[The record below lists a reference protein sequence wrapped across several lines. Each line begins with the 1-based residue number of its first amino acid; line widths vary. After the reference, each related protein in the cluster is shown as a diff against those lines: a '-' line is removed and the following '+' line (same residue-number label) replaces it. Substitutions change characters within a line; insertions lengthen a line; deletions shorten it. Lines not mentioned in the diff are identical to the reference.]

1 LRSED
6 SVLTHF
12 EIDFLES
19 HDEESLK
26 GELQRVARV
35 LGKRTVTTAE
45 MDRLGRVNTWT
56 IARKFG
62 SLRKAHEAA
71 GLVPARYTKATNEEL
86 MQVLAN
92 LWAVT
97 LQQKGRRPRVS
108 DMKKPEYPVSPY
120 TIMLRFGTW
129 KKALIATSRWMG
141 LPPAKRNLPG
151 GSGAGRSKRK
161 GMSDR
166 TRYLVL
172 KRDRYQ
178 CQVCHK
184 AGGELEVD
192 HILPVCRGGSEAL
205 ENLRTLCKRCNRGK
219 GGDLE

>member
-1 LRSED
+1 M
-6 SVLTHF
+6 HF

-35 LGKRTVTTAE
+35 LRKPTVTRAE
-45 MDRLGRVNTWT
+45 INRLGKVNSRT
-56 IARKFG
+56 IEIKFG
-62 SLRKAHEAA
+62 GLRKAHEAA
-71 GLVPARYTKATNEEL
+71 GLVPSRYTKGTDEEL
-86 MQVLAN
+86 MQAVAN
-92 LWAVT
+92 VWVVT
-97 LQQKGRRPRVS
+97 LRQKGRRPRVS
-108 DMKKPEYPVSPY
+108 DMKKPECPLSGY
-120 TIMLRFGTW
+120 TVMRRFGTW

-151 GSGAGRSKRK
+151 GSGTGRRK

-172 KRDRYQ
+172 KRDRYI
-178 CQVCHK
+178 CQMCHK

-192 HILPVCRGGSEAL
+192 HIVPVCVGGSDAMNNLQAL
-205 ENLRTLCKRCNRGK
+205 CTRCNRGK